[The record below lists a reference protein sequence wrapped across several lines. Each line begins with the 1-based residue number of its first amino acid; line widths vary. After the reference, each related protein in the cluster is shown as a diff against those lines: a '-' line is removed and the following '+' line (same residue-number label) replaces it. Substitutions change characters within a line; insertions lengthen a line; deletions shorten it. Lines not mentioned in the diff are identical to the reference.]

1 MKFPILSSQ
10 SQKHPK
16 TVILICLILALAFS
30 AGIRF
35 VHLEKGFK
43 QYLSPSFLENDTPL
57 MTTLDAY
64 YYLRLTDDRL
74 SGSSSIGQDKKHNS
88 LSPGSVP
95 LLAELTASIHN
106 LTQIPLEKLAFY
118 LPCVLA
124 SFMVLIYFCWDLEF
138 NGASTSLFASCIG
151 MGSYYWYTRTCLG
164 RFDTDGLIPFFVYGI
179 SYLIYRFSVDQ
190 VWRSRLTYLTL
201 ALLMAY
207 LFQWWWQQGLY
218 LNLLILLVPY
228 SLSLFFLPSNR
239 VERFLKIA
247 LLVAG
252 LTALT
257 VIVFDLAHL
266 LPRKLASLFDIPR
279 SYFSLITK
287 DPGGLLPGIGGSISE
302 LEPVSWVYLSRK
314 VAGNPLILI
323 MGLTGM
329 GLLIK
334 KHFRIVAFLAFPF
347 FLAMMSIF
355 ARRFLIYF
363 IPLYALG
370 LAYFMKYV
378 SELTIFKKIPLWPR
392 RLVFIGLGLTI
403 IYVNSAKAFKYTIR
417 PKGTSSQVALAKAI
431 QGNSSPRAVIWN
443 WWDYGYFLQYY
454 AKRRT
459 MMDGGNH
466 NQTLFF
472 ITAFPLTVR
481 DPVLARNWIKF
492 FGAHSVAGLGRVNS
506 HFNDLTEAIR
516 FLKAGLAHPEKL
528 QSILAQYGL
537 KDQKQWA
544 AYLFPEVDVYLYLTS
559 DLFSK
564 AYWWYYFGSWDEELG
579 HGVHPTARFLEHGQF
594 GMNWK
599 DGLIRTGN
607 KSLRVSD
614 VYYLTLK
621 PVPQVVAHKK
631 YKNRVGQVLIY
642 VQDYGRAYL
651 LDEEL
656 YHSLFVKLFFLK
668 PLSPPSGFKTVQ
680 YAPFQGGIWRVE

>member
-1 MKFPILSSQ
+1 MLSSQ
-10 SQKHPK
+10 NQKHPK
-16 TVILICLILALAFS
+16 TVILIALILALAFS

-64 YYLRLTDDRL
+64 YYLRLTDDCL
-74 SGSSSIGQDKKHNS
+74 TGSSSIGQDKKHNS

-95 LLAELTASIHN
+95 LLAVLTASIHN

-124 SFMVLIYFCWDLEF
+124 AFMVLVYFCWGLEF
-138 NGASTSLFASCIG
+138 NGVSTCLFASCIG

-164 RFDTDGLIPFFVYGI
+164 RFDTDGLIPFFVYGT

-190 VWRSRLTYLTL
+190 VWRSRLAYLTL
-201 ALLMAY
+201 GLLMAY

-239 VERFLKIA
+239 VEKFLKIA
-247 LLVAG
+247 LLMAG
-252 LTALT
+252 LIAFIF
-257 VIVFDLAHL
+257 IVFDLAHL
-266 LPRKLASLFDIPR
+266 LPGKLSSLFDIPR
-279 SYFSLITK
+279 AYFSLITK
-287 DPGGLLPGIGGSISE
+287 DTGGLLPGIGQSISE
-302 LEPVSWVYLSRK
+302 LEPVSWEYLSRK

-334 KHFRIVAFLAFPF
+334 KHYRIVAFLAFPF

-370 LAYFMKYV
+370 LAYFLKYV
-378 SELTIFKKIPLWPR
+378 SELTIFKRIPFWPR
-392 RLVFIGLGLTI
+392 RLIFISLALTI
-403 IYVNSAKAFKYTIR
+403 IYVNSARAFKYTIR
-417 PKGTSSQVALAKAI
+417 PRGTSCQVALAKAI
-431 QGNSSPRAVIWN
+431 QEDSSPRAVIWN

-454 AKRRT
+454 AKRKT
-459 MMDGGNH
+459 IMDGGNH
-466 NQTLFF
+466 KQALLFV
-472 ITAFPLTVR
+472 TAFPLTAR

-492 FGAHSVAGLGRVNS
+492 FAAHGVRGFRRVNT
-506 HFNDLTEAIR
+506 HFHDPAKTIR
-516 FLKAGLAHPEKL
+516 FLKTSLAHPEKV
-528 QSILAQYGL
+528 QSILEQFGL

-544 AYLFPEVDVYLYLTS
+544 AYLFPKVDVYLYLTS

-564 AYWWYYFGSWDEELG
+564 SYWWYYFGSWNEELG
-579 HGVHPTARFLEHGQF
+579 HGVHPTARFLEQGQF
-594 GMNWK
+594 SIDRK
-599 DGLIRTGN
+599 DGLIRTDN
-607 KSLRVSD
+607 ESLRVSD
-614 VYYLTLK
+614 IYYFTLK
-621 PVPQVVAHKK
+621 PVPHVVAHKK
-631 YKNRVGQVLIY
+631 YKNRGGLVLIY
-642 VQDYGRAYL
+642 VQDYDKVYL

-680 YAPFQGGIWRVE
+680 YVPFQGGIWRVE